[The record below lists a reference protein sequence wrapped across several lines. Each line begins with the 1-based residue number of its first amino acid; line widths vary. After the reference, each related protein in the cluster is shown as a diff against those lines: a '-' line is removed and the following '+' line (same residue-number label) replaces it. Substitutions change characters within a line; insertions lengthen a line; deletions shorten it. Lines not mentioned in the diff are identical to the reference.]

1 MPYPY
6 SSALYAGVLSLA
18 LSAGWSA
25 PAWAVYKCESAGQ
38 VSYSDTACA
47 NGKTLAMQDDQDN
60 QGIKPRP
67 SARDKAT
74 AQQLQ
79 RQQRER
85 AKADKQQAKA
95 QAKAE
100 REEARA
106 KLLQEKKQRK
116 CVQLAQRKKW
126 AEDELR
132 SANMKNQEKARR
144 KSQRASD
151 QYLAECPA

>member
-1 MPYPY
+1 MSYPY

-47 NGKTLAMQDDQDN
+47 NGKTLVVQDDQDN
-60 QGIKPRP
+60 QGIKPGP
-67 SARDKAT
+67 SARDKAKV
-74 AQQLQ
+74 QQ
-79 RQQRER
+79 QQRER